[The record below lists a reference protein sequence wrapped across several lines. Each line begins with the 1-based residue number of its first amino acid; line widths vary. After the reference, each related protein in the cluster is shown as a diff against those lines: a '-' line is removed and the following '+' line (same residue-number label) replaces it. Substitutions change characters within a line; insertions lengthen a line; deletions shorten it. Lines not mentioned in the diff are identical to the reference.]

1 MSDHFFARRPLRF
14 RLYDT
19 VRWIFARP
27 QVADDAH
34 VAGLEVH
41 RRRRR
46 QWRRCLRLL
55 LLWFQLGLLFS
66 ARRWHHRRTTL
77 LHAAGAAVRRP
88 PARRPFRSGT
98 RTPPAWRVLL
108 MSGVGFFASSFG
120 PSVFFFGSSGFS
132 LTILMPLMTS
142 QAEGGGD
149 GDRVL
154 LVLVIF
160 SLADDAT
167 RRNGSWLRTNTRKA

>member
-132 LTILMPLMTS
+132 LTILMSLMKS